1 MRALGD
7 GEELVKQPLMLEW
20 RVALGWACV
29 AGSRLVFPRPSS
41 GGFFHACLVSHSVSD
56 FLVLRRLADYHW
68 EVLDEWEPLL
78 FGPEGLRLDQWRTEG
93 RVEVVKHGDHR
104 TVYRVQLPG
113 TAVYIKQYRCPRIAD
128 IARHL
133 LLPSRARREWQRT
146 SQAARRG
153 IPVARPLGWVER
165 VAQGLVR
172 DSYFISQE
180 IPDACT
186 LDEWLRERKPA
197 EPAEPLTRQRSEMA
211 VELARF
217 VASAHQTGLVQHDL
231 HLGNILVENGRQS
244 DGGGRRFALKF
255 IDLARASL
263 MSPLN
268 WRKSL
273 ANLVPLHAACWERTS
288 RWERMRFWRAYL
300 AARPELFVLD
310 QRRAL
315 EWLEAATRRHSSSLQ
330 RDRDKRSLRVN
341 RDYVGIHGDQGSAYG
356 IRGLPKDD
364 LARLLSNPEQ
374 LLWRN
379 LERPVKLG
387 HSSLAVEAEIEVDG
401 RPTRV
406 LYKRFRARSG
416 LRGLL
421 AQMCGTRAVRAWYS
435 GHALLERNIPTAR
448 PVAACEISL
457 PGRRRQG
464 YLATEWIEGA
474 ENLHLFG
481 WRLASRPPKE
491 RFRRAA
497 ECAESLGEM
506 LGRMHSRQIVHGD
519 LKGGNLLVVDR
530 NQQLQT
536 YVIDADDVRIQ
547 RRLAPADRASDL
559 ARLVTSLSAH
569 PWVSRTVGCR
579 FFRAYSRQFP
589 RGEVDWKWLWRDS
602 VRRSLRLIE
611 RKHRRREPVL

>member
-1 MRALGD
+1 MAD
-7 GEELVKQPLMLEW
+7 
-20 RVALGWACV
+20 
-29 AGSRLVFPRPSS
+29 SRLVFPRPNS
-41 GGFFHACLVSHSVSD
+41 GGSFHACLVCHSVSD
-56 FLVLRRLADYHW
+56 FLVQRRLADYRW
-68 EVLDEWEPLL
+68 EVLAEWEPLL

-93 RVEVVKHGDHR
+93 RVGVVKHGDHR

-113 TAVYIKQYRCPRIAD
+113 TAIYIKQYHCPRIAD
-128 IARHL
+128 VARHL

-146 SQAARRG
+146 SQATRRG
-153 IPVARPLGWVER
+153 VHTARPLAWVER

-172 DSYFISQE
+172 DSFFISQE

-186 LDEWLRERKPA
+186 LDEWLRKCTPGMPA
-197 EPAEPLTRQRSEMA
+197 DAATGQRSELA
-211 VELARF
+211 GELARF
-217 VASAHQTGLVQHDL
+217 VASAHQAGLVHHDL
-231 HLGNILVENGRQS
+231 HLGNILVEDGRASNG
-244 DGGGRRFALKF
+244 GGGRLALKF

-263 MSPLN
+263 TGPLN

-273 ANLVPLHAACWERTS
+273 ANLVPLHAACWDRTS
-288 RWERMRFWRAYL
+288 RGERMRFWRAYL

-315 EWLEAATRRHSSSLQ
+315 EWLDAATRRYSSLLQ
-330 RDRDKRSLRVN
+330 RGRDKRSLRAN
-341 RDYVGIHGDQGSAYG
+341 RDYVGIHGDQGTAYG
-356 IRGLPKDD
+356 IRGLPKVD

-416 LRGLL
+416 LRGLV

-506 LGRMHSRQIVHGD
+506 LGRMHSWQIVHGD

-530 NQQLQT
+530 DQQLRT

-589 RGEVDWKWLWRDS
+589 QGEVDWKKLWRDS
-602 VRRSLRLIE
+602 FRRSLRLIE